1 MSNHDIYR
9 MHELLLPVFWL
20 IAHFLGAGMPAA
32 ITTSNLTLIIIS
44 LTDIIIG
51 SVIIAFILDVAYFK
65 GHIKTFWI
73 LLVCMFIIMIV
84 FYTFIIKPNWLGF
97 WSSIITLIWYS
108 LCWWS
113 TANNTD
119 DDDC

>member
-1 MSNHDIYR
+1 MRNDDIYR

-20 IAHFLGAGMPAA
+20 IAHFLGACMPAP
-32 ITTSNLTLIIIS
+32 TTSTLTLIIIS
-44 LTDIIIG
+44 ITDILIG
-51 SVIIAFILDVAYFK
+51 STSIAFILDVAYFK

-73 LLVCMFIIMIV
+73 LLVCMLVIMV
-84 FYTFIIKPNWLGF
+84 AFYTIVIRPNWLGF
-97 WSSIITLIWYS
+97 WSSIITLIWYA
-108 LCWWS
+108 LCWWA